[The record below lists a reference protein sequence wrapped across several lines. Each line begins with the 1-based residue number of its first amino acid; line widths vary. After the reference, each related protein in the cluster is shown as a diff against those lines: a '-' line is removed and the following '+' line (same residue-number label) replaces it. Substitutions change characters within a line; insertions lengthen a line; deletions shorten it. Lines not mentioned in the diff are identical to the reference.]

1 MASGPGNLTEAEGQ
15 APAPASTS
23 YLPTLGRALSGTFT
37 FSGRARR
44 TDLATYAVT
53 ALWLVPLV
61 LSLGELVAGRDVPRA
76 AELGL
81 GVGLALP
88 FIALFVRRCHDSG
101 RSGRWAWLLLPG
113 LLLPLLRGAV
123 GLGLGI
129 SGSLTL
135 DRFIWPLDWLAIV
148 TNLAAVV
155 LCLIQGTSGPNGFG
169 DDPRGATTDPVGD

>member
-1 MASGPGNLTEAEGQ
+1 MASGPGNLTDTEGQ
-15 APAPASTS
+15 APPPASTAFV
-23 YLPTLGRALSGTFT
+23 PTLSRVLRGTFR

-44 TDLATYAVT
+44 TDLAVYAVT

-61 LSLGELVAGRDVPRA
+61 LSLGELAAGRNVPRI

-81 GVGLALP
+81 GAVLALP

-129 SGSLTL
+129 SGNLTL
-135 DRFIWPLDWLAIV
+135 DRIIWPLDWLAIA

-155 LCLIQGTSGPNGFG
+155 LCLLQGNSGTNAYG
-169 DDPRGATTDPVGD
+169 DDPRGAP